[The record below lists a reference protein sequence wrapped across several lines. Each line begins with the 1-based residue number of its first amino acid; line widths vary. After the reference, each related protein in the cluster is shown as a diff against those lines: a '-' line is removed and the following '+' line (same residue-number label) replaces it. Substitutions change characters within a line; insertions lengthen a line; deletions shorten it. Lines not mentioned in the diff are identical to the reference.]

1 MQICS
6 FGEVRVFGRIR
17 YSYDQKLYILKCRFD
32 FLVSNSSRETCQ
44 FSLTR
49 WSLSVWTVVLCI
61 GSNLGLKFGRE
72 RPIRVLLPHLAEPKI
87 YK

>member
-1 MQICS
+1 MGLQYTAT
-6 FGEVRVFGRIR
+6 GL
-17 YSYDQKLYILKCRFD
+17 QL
-32 FLVSNSSRETCQ
+32 
-44 FSLTR
+44 
-49 WSLSVWTVVLCI
+49 VLCI

>member
-1 MQICS
+1 MM
-6 FGEVRVFGRIR
+6 VIR
-17 YSYDQKLYILKCRFD
+17 NLIFYDVYLMFALITSYWRD
-32 FLVSNSSRETCQ
+32 SSGKINITAGAPCIRE
-44 FSLTR
+44 
-49 WSLSVWTVVLCI
+49 WVVLCI

>member
-1 MQICS
+1 MILRTVRDCMSAMEVKIQQLCS
-6 FGEVRVFGRIR
+6 
-17 YSYDQKLYILKCRFD
+17 YAIL
-32 FLVSNSSRETCQ
+32 
-44 FSLTR
+44 
-49 WSLSVWTVVLCI
+49 VLCI

>member
-1 MQICS
+1 MPNLTLKLEDKVFLEETTYSTIADDPIS
-6 FGEVRVFGRIR
+6 GEYFHKKLRILIVRP
-17 YSYDQKLYILKCRFD
+17 
-32 FLVSNSSRETCQ
+32 
-44 FSLTR
+44 
-49 WSLSVWTVVLCI
+49 SVALCI

>member
-1 MQICS
+1 MMPCPCLPHAKGQIWNQLQHADIADIS
-6 FGEVRVFGRIR
+6 QLHLVENRVKTVLAIVVG
-17 YSYDQKLYILKCRFD
+17 
-32 FLVSNSSRETCQ
+32 
-44 FSLTR
+44 
-49 WSLSVWTVVLCI
+49 VVLCI

>member
-1 MQICS
+1 MS
-6 FGEVRVFGRIR
+6 FLIEPVYCMTRIWT
-17 YSYDQKLYILKCRFD
+17 LYRAHNKWKSPIEED
-32 FLVSNSSRETCQ
+32 N
-44 FSLTR
+44 
-49 WSLSVWTVVLCI
+49 VWATIGIVLCI